1 MDLIPSVRWLV
12 ANARISNADC
22 VPILISPSCRS
33 NGLIMLLMLLSTPK
47 NDGLPLINSEKSNS
61 NNNKVD
67 EAENDNIA

>member
-1 MDLIPSVRWLV
+1 
-12 ANARISNADC
+12 
-22 VPILISPSCRS
+22 
-33 NGLIMLLMLLSTPK
+33 MLLMLLSTPK